1 MTVRMRQL
9 PFRAINALPFLP
21 SQRRYNLTI
30 SSERKFI
37 WFRVAKVGTRTILHA
52 LKNANA
58 PLDARE
64 ESHLYLFPN
73 LQRDYFKFAF
83 VRNPWDRL
91 VSCWMNKVVE
101 GNFFNFDEA
110 DLQRMREFGNFV
122 DYVAGLNIIRCDRHL
137 ALQSSLID
145 LNNVDFVGR
154 MERFDDDLSVV
165 FQKVGLELSAIDR
178 KNVSAART
186 SYRDYYDARTVEKAR
201 EIYRKDI
208 SLFGYEF

>member
-1 MTVRMRQL
+1 
-9 PFRAINALPFLP
+9 
-21 SQRRYNLTI
+21 
-30 SSERKFI
+30 
-37 WFRVAKVGTRTILHA
+37 
-52 LKNANA
+52 
-58 PLDARE
+58 
-64 ESHLYLFPN
+64 
-73 LQRDYFKFAF
+73 
-83 VRNPWDRL
+83 
-91 VSCWMNKVVE
+91 
-101 GNFFNFDEA
+101 
-110 DLQRMREFGNFV
+110 
-122 DYVAGLNIIRCDRHL
+122 IRCDRHL